1 MGLSA
6 SQARL
11 LSITR
16 RLNNNELQSEFIS
29 NSKIQLA
36 SKNVAASEKYI
47 NALDNTKMEY
57 ISYNETGVQE
67 KVSLTFNAL
76 NQYTALK
83 NQYLLYNN
91 EGQFYVTAQDAKNYE
106 KSRDLH
112 AFLNCYN
119 LIEDYEKLQEEV
131 EDYQD
136 LIKQWNDYYSSPEY
150 KRYQESVAA
159 GDPYTIFSEIVGTSD
174 APSSCYSA
182 ALSYPLGDCYKH
194 VLGYLI
200 NPNDSNTYTTSTGDN
215 ISIGSNDVSG
225 STLSSDGKGQQI
237 ADSMGSVINSKYD
250 DNTYIM
256 VCDGDDD
263 LSTDGKQNVLQTIL
277 NAGDTPTKLQLLM
290 SDFVYDSNA
299 NTATEVKSI
308 LQKAIDM
315 MYIIKNQSEF
325 PELTADMMKNLLINF
340 TDGDLKNTPTPP
352 PTPEELG
359 PEPQPVYKVT
369 DETKAQW
376 YTNLWY
382 AMDGQTTSDEI
393 EATYDS
399 NADFAHFTVENAVKK
414 TTYKKQENEN
424 FGQHYVIMEDSL
436 ASDSN
441 WLQFALTNGTITLS
455 QAKLQNNGDIVW
467 EGIEFSSTS
476 DISEVSNDEKIALAE
491 AEYEKTIKEIQI
503 EDKKL
508 DQQVRKLDTEHS
520 ALEKE
525 LESIKG
531 VMSKNVERSFA
542 AFS

>member
-1 MGLSA
+1 
-6 SQARL
+6 
-11 LSITR
+11 
-16 RLNNNELQSEFIS
+16 
-29 NSKIQLA
+29 
-36 SKNVAASEKYI
+36 
-47 NALDNTKMEY
+47 
-57 ISYNETGVQE
+57 
-67 KVSLTFNAL
+67 
-76 NQYTALK
+76 
-83 NQYLLYNN
+83 
-91 EGQFYVTAQDAKNYE
+91 
-106 KSRDLH
+106 
-112 AFLNCYN
+112 
-119 LIEDYEKLQEEV
+119 
-131 EDYQD
+131 
-136 LIKQWNDYYSSPEY
+136 
-150 KRYQESVAA
+150 
-159 GDPYTIFSEIVGTSD
+159 
-174 APSSCYSA
+174 
-182 ALSYPLGDCYKH
+182 
-194 VLGYLI
+194 
-200 NPNDSNTYTTSTGDN
+200 
-215 ISIGSNDVSG
+215 
-225 STLSSDGKGQQI
+225 
-237 ADSMGSVINSKYD
+237 
-250 DNTYIM
+250 
-256 VCDGDDD
+256 
-263 LSTDGKQNVLQTIL
+263 
-277 NAGDTPTKLQLLM
+277 M